1 MARTSEVD
9 QDEEQARSTL
19 LESNSSNNGA
29 TSMQTLMN
37 IIVSIVG
44 TGVLGLPYAFRTAGW
59 LAGSLGVITAALLS
73 YYCMLLLV
81 QCKRRAIVVLEGGG
95 EENRIETYGDLGA
108 RAFGAKG
115 RFLTELMIVI
125 SQLGGTIVFLL
136 FIGENLSSV
145 FSGRHRISPSVF
157 ILILLPLQIALS
169 FITSLKVLAP
179 FSALADACNVLA
191 MAFVIKEDVKQL
203 QSFGGSRIAFNG
215 VWSLPFACGVAVY
228 CFDGFALTLSL
239 EKSMARP
246 KKFPWV
252 LLQAFIGVCIVY
264 TCFGVLGYL
273 AFGDNTMDIITL
285 NLPNSLSSIIV
296 KLGVSMALALTFP
309 MSMHPIKE
317 IMEAKLK
324 SRKSITLRAARVIM
338 VVAVAVLATA
348 APDFSVLISFIG
360 STLCALLSFILPALY
375 HLKLVNNLSV
385 WERVLDYIIFV
396 IGIVFAAC
404 GTCAAITGHF
414 KN

>member
-1 MARTSEVD
+1 MARTREGD
-9 QDEEQARSTL
+9 QDEEQTRTL
-19 LESNSSNNGA
+19 LESYTSNGA
-29 TSMQTLMN
+29 TSTQTLMN

-44 TGVLGLPYAFRTAGW
+44 TGVLGLPYAFRAAGW
-59 LAGSLGVITAALLS
+59 LGGSLGVITAALLS

-81 QCKRRAIVVLEGGG
+81 QCKRRAVVLEG
-95 EENRIETYGDLGA
+95 EEHRIETYGDLGA

-125 SQLGGTIVFLL
+125 SQVGGTIVFLL

-145 FSGRHRISPSVF
+145 FSGRHRISPSAF

-169 FITSLKVLAP
+169 FITSLKVLSP

-191 MAFVIKEDVKQL
+191 MAFVIKEDVTQL
-203 QSFGGSRIAFNG
+203 RSFKGSRIAFNG
-215 VWSLPFACGVAVY
+215 AWSLPFACGVAVY

-246 KKFPWV
+246 KRFPWV

-264 TCFGVLGYL
+264 TCFGVLGFL
-273 AFGDNTMDIITL
+273 AFGDNTMEIITL
-285 NLPNSLSSIIV
+285 NLPNSFSSIIV
-296 KLGVSMALALTFP
+296 KLGVSMALALSFP

-324 SRKSITLRAARVIM
+324 SRKSIILRAAHMLM
-338 VVAVAVLATA
+338 VVAVAALATA

-360 STLCALLSFILPALY
+360 STLCALLSFIFPALY

-385 WERVLDYIIFV
+385 WERVVDYIIFV

-404 GTCAAITGHF
+404 GTCAAIAGHF
-414 KN
+414 RG